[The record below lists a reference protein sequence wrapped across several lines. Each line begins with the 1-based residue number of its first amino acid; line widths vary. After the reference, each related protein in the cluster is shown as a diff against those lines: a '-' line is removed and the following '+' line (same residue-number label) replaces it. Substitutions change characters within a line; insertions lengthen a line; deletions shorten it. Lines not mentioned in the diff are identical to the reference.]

1 MAGRRR
7 KKRKQ
12 NGNGKIWISIIVAT
26 LLIVMSVQIV
36 GLYNKKETY
45 MAKQSSLKTQL
56 EDEKNRSQEIKDYEE
71 YTKTQKFIE
80 DMAKSRLGLVYDNE
94 VIFKKKQ
101 KSAGSRLL
109 FCIQEIFQFPI
120 QQKPFGQNR
129 TAAERNCVADATRRR
144 RRIL

>member
-45 MAKQSSLKTQL
+45 MAKESSLKTQL
-56 EDEKNRSQEIKDYEE
+56 KVEVGRESASFICTLNN
-71 YTKTQKFIE
+71 KT
-80 DMAKSRLGLVYDNE
+80 
-94 VIFKKKQ
+94 
-101 KSAGSRLL
+101 LL
-109 FCIQEIFQFPI
+109 LC
-120 QQKPFGQNR
+120 
-129 TAAERNCVADATRRR
+129 
-144 RRIL
+144 

>member
-45 MAKQSSLKTQL
+45 MAKEL

-94 VIFKKKQ
+94 VIFKKK
-101 KSAGSRLL
+101 
-109 FCIQEIFQFPI
+109 
-120 QQKPFGQNR
+120 
-129 TAAERNCVADATRRR
+129 
-144 RRIL
+144 

>member
-45 MAKQSSLKTQL
+45 MAKESSLKTLL

-94 VIFKKKQ
+94 VIFKKK
-101 KSAGSRLL
+101 
-109 FCIQEIFQFPI
+109 
-120 QQKPFGQNR
+120 
-129 TAAERNCVADATRRR
+129 
-144 RRIL
+144 

>member
-45 MAKQSSLKTQL
+45 MAKESSLKTQL
-56 EDEKNRSQEIKDYEE
+56 EDEK
-71 YTKTQKFIE
+71 
-80 DMAKSRLGLVYDNE
+80 KSFAGDKRLRGIHQDTE
-94 VIFKKKQ
+94 VH
-101 KSAGSRLL
+101 
-109 FCIQEIFQFPI
+109 
-120 QQKPFGQNR
+120 
-129 TAAERNCVADATRRR
+129 
-144 RRIL
+144 

>member
-36 GLYNKKETY
+36 GLYSKKETY
-45 MAKQSSLKTQL
+45 MAKESSLKTQL
-56 EDEKNRSQEIKDYEE
+56 EDSQEIKDYEE

-94 VIFKKKQ
+94 VIFKKK
-101 KSAGSRLL
+101 
-109 FCIQEIFQFPI
+109 
-120 QQKPFGQNR
+120 
-129 TAAERNCVADATRRR
+129 
-144 RRIL
+144 

>member
-12 NGNGKIWISIIVAT
+12 NGNGKIWISIIV
-26 LLIVMSVQIV
+26 MSVQIV

-45 MAKQSSLKTQL
+45 MAKESSLKTQL

-94 VIFKKKQ
+94 VIFKKK
-101 KSAGSRLL
+101 
-109 FCIQEIFQFPI
+109 
-120 QQKPFGQNR
+120 
-129 TAAERNCVADATRRR
+129 
-144 RRIL
+144 